1 MERDGKK
8 MNEIIISII
17 STHTLTWS
25 VTCDEICIQHQNLY
39 FNSHAHV
46 ERDVI
51 IVSLPLKYLNF
62 NSHAHVERD
71 FIKKLSDEITKISTH
86 TLTWSVTIVH
96 KLKITVEN
104 NFNSHAHVE
113 RDRDVDMFQKCI
125 CYFNSHAHVERD
137 SSPIVNAYGVVYFNS
152 HAHVE
157 RDALLKFSLCQIIG
171 ISTHTLTWSVTS
183 QARTEAQK
191 QLFQLTRSR
200 GA

>member
-1 MERDGKK
+1 M
-8 MNEIIISII
+8 
-17 STHTLTWS
+17 
-25 VTCDEICIQHQNLY
+25 
-39 FNSHAHV
+39 
-46 ERDVI
+46 
-51 IVSLPLKYLNF
+51 
-62 NSHAHVERD
+62 ERD

-157 RDALLKFSLCQIIG
+157 RDIIYKCLHFRKT
-171 ISTHTLTWSVTS
+171 ISTHTLTWSVTWS
-183 QARTEAQK
+183 ECLRLSNLQISTHTLTWSVTIPFLNLPLHICISTHTLTWSVTLDVVYIWCLLNVMRTY
-191 QLFQLTRSR
+191 FFI
-200 GA
+200 

>member
-1 MERDGKK
+1 MTDW
-8 MNEIIISII
+8 
-17 STHTLTWS
+17 H
-25 VTCDEICIQHQNLY
+25 

-46 ERDVI
+46 ERDLTTI
-51 IVSLPLKYLNF
+51 SLSADSL
-62 NSHAHVERD
+62 
-71 FIKKLSDEITKISTH
+71 ISTH

-171 ISTHTLTWSVTS
+171 ISTHTLTWSVTREIS
-183 QARTEAQK
+183 VQFFWTYISTHTLTWSVTYAYILSYKATSISTHTLTWSVTI
-191 QLFQLTRSR
+191 QLFIYVFLAKFQLTRSR

>member
-1 MERDGKK
+1 MERDKETG
-8 MNEIIISII
+8 
-17 STHTLTWS
+17 TAAGY
-25 VTCDEICIQHQNLY
+25 Y
-39 FNSHAHV
+39 F
-46 ERDVI
+46 
-51 IVSLPLKYLNF
+51 
-62 NSHAHVERD
+62 
-71 FIKKLSDEITKISTH
+71 ISTH

-171 ISTHTLTWSVTS
+171 ISTHTLTWSVTLDVVYIWCLLNVT
-183 QARTEAQK
+183 RTY
-191 QLFQLTRSR
+191 FFI
-200 GA
+200 

>member
-1 MERDGKK
+1 M
-8 MNEIIISII
+8 
-17 STHTLTWS
+17 
-25 VTCDEICIQHQNLY
+25 
-39 FNSHAHV
+39 
-46 ERDVI
+46 I
-51 IVSLPLKYLNF
+51 IVSLPLKYLNFNSHAHVERDASWINKIVAKFDF

-171 ISTHTLTWSVTS
+171 ISTHTLTWSVTRS
-183 QARTEAQK
+183 TCPVSALPLRISTHT
-191 QLFQLTRSR
+191 LTWSVTT
-200 GA
+200 

>member
-1 MERDGKK
+1 

-71 FIKKLSDEITKISTH
+71 ASWINKI
-86 TLTWSVTIVH
+86 VA
-96 KLKITVEN
+96 K
-104 NFNSHAHVE
+104 F
-113 RDRDVDMFQKCI
+113 D
-125 CYFNSHAHVERD
+125 
-137 SSPIVNAYGVVYFNS
+137 FNS

-183 QARTEAQK
+183 ICPSLLKPALNFNSHAHVERDMAGRRRK
-191 QLFQLTRSR
+191 LWYLRFQLTRSR